1 MSAYRTAGALLLL
14 TALATAISV
23 LFRLSAGADQTP
35 MAESLGQSMGLDSER
50 IAQLAAAETLSA
62 IGAAKSAY
70 AAGGAARLVAG
81 LALLAASIPLWRV
94 AGPYHARAMGLAAVL
109 LAASGII
116 SAVSGG
122 CAIALAAL
130 APETQSSVALVP
142 GADLIG
148 RAEDTLLAMRWAFGA
163 LGFTL
168 GRAGAGRA
176 GSGAVADWRP
186 RPARFRGRVRRSG
199 GGDAAHLGGCRYCIP
214 PHNRHRLP
222 DLADSSRPVADS
234 RAHEAAY
241 NLALTHEYLG

>member
-1 MSAYRTAGALLLL
+1 MSASRTAGALLLL

-94 AGPYHARAMGLAAVL
+94 AGPYHARAMGLAAAL

-122 CAIALAAL
+122 CAMALAAL
-130 APETQSSVALVP
+130 AAETQSSVALVP

-148 RAEDTLLAMRWAFGA
+148 RVEDTLLTMRWAFGA

-168 GRAGAGRA
+168 GGLGL
-176 GSGAVADWRP
+176 VALAPVQWRIRRP

-199 GGDAAHLGGCRYCIP
+199 GGNAAHLGGCRYCIP

-234 RAHEAAY
+234 RAREAAY
-241 NLALTHEYLG
+241 NLAPNP

>member
-1 MSAYRTAGALLLL
+1 MSASRTAGALLLL

-94 AGPYHARAMGLAAVL
+94 AGPYHARAMGLAAAL

-122 CAIALAAL
+122 CAMALAAL
-130 APETQSSVALVP
+130 AAETQSSVALVP

-148 RAEDTLLAMRWAFGA
+148 RVEDTLLTMRWAFGA

-168 GRAGAGRA
+168 GGLGLVALAPVQWRIGGRVLRVSAVVFAVLGVAMLLIWVDAATVFHRITGIGFLIWLIAAGLWLIAGRT
-176 GSGAVADWRP
+176 RP
-186 RPARFRGRVRRSG
+186 
-199 GGDAAHLGGCRYCIP
+199 P
-214 PHNRHRLP
+214 PRTLP
-222 DLADSSRPVADS
+222 
-234 RAHEAAY
+234 
-241 NLALTHEYLG
+241 